1 MLNVAIRTLPR
12 NHVRP
17 GHEAGESALAI
28 GYEFSMDEM
37 NLDDLRDGLKR
48 VAVVL
53 KELGRPFALAGGY
66 AAWVHGSPEPLHDVD
81 FLVREDDVA
90 AIVEELGD
98 RGLEVEHPAEDW
110 LVKVR
115 TGEATVDVLHR
126 VQGGSVEQLLTAAQ
140 EESVLSVRM
149 PVLTATDVTVEKLL
163 ALDEHYCD
171 VAAVLPTMRGLREQ
185 VDWEDVRRRTD
196 GRPFAEAVLFL
207 LERLGVVDALETS

>member
-1 MLNVAIRTLPR
+1 MLKVAIRTLPR

-17 GHEAGESALAI
+17 GHEEGESSIAI
-28 GYEFSMDEM
+28 GYDCSMDETS
-37 NLDDLRDGLKR
+37 LDDLRDGLKR
-48 VAVVL
+48 VAVAL
-53 KELGRPFALAGGY
+53 KEFGRPFALAGGY

-81 FLVREDDVA
+81 FLVREEDVA

-98 RGLEVEHPAEDW
+98 RGLPVEHPAEDW

-126 VQGGSVEQLLTAAQ
+126 VQGSTVEQLLDAAQ

-149 PVLTATDVTVEKLL
+149 PVLTATEVTVEKLL

-171 VAAVLPTMRGLREQ
+171 LAAVLPTMRGLREQ
-185 VDWEDVRRRTD
+185 VDWEDVRSRTV

-207 LERLGVVDALETS
+207 LERLGVVDPLEAS